1 MCILQVGCL
10 DTSTSM
16 ALPVRQRNVSIPAD
30 NELSV
35 PADPSS
41 LTRLLRSHRGFVGQ
55 TDDLIVMPHPERL
68 GRGFPLVSGL
78 LQ

>member
-1 MCILQVGCL
+1 
-10 DTSTSM
+10 M

-41 LTRLLRSHRGFVGQ
+41 LTRLLRAHRGFVGQ
-55 TDDLIVMPHPERL
+55 ADDLIESAVLCLCSM
-68 GRGFPLVSGL
+68 VSSWTL
-78 LQ
+78 AP

>member
-1 MCILQVGCL
+1 
-10 DTSTSM
+10 M

-41 LTRLLRSHRGFVGQ
+41 LTRLLRSHRGFLGQ
-55 TDDLIVMPHPERL
+55 TDDLIESVRVVL
-68 GRGFPLVSGL
+68 CLTASV
-78 LQ
+78 QW